1 MKAGRSLLTEGQ
13 KKVLKL
19 RDEGYTQR
27 EIAQI
32 LGTSRANVSI
42 MEKRAKLNLEKARAT
57 IKEYSILVA
66 PVRVRIKKGMDV
78 LSVPKLIFKQADKR
92 GIKVRLNSLE
102 LIARIN
108 AEKKD
113 KIENRIIMEDFEVY
127 IAKNGGIVFT

>member
-1 MKAGRSLLTEGQ
+1 MKVRSLLTVEQ

-32 LGTSRANVSI
+32 LGTSRANISTI
-42 MEKRAKLNLEKARAT
+42 EKRARLNLEKAKAT
-57 IKEYSILVA
+57 IKEYSILLA
-66 PVRVRIKKGMDV
+66 PVRVRIKKGVDV
-78 LSVPKLIFKQADKR
+78 INIPKLIFRQADKR
-92 GIKVRLNSLE
+92 GIKVRLNSLD

-113 KIENRIIMEDFEVY
+113 KIENRVIAEDFEVY
-127 IAKNGGIVFT
+127 IAKNGEIIFT

>member
-78 LSVPKLIFKQADKR
+78 LSVPKLIF
-92 GIKVRLNSLE
+92 
-102 LIARIN
+102 
-108 AEKKD
+108 
-113 KIENRIIMEDFEVY
+113 
-127 IAKNGGIVFT
+127 